1 MKAKYIR
8 VSTIDQNTARQ
19 ERKDIKNYIDKCSGA
34 IPFAERTQASKLI
47 NDIESGK
54 INFVEVHSIDRL
66 GRNQLDILNT
76 IEWFKSKGVNLRV
89 DNLGVELF
97 TIDEKVN
104 PAFQIIVSVMGT
116 LAEMEREQ
124 IKERQ
129 KEGIAIAKAKG
140 IYTGRKVGSVESKD
154 ETLHKHKDVVKYLN
168 QKMSVRDINKLTSKS
183 TATIQKVKKLMLSE

>member
-8 VSTIDQNTARQ
+8 VSTIEQNTERQ
-19 ERKDIKNYIDKCSGA
+19 EDKEYKSFIDKCSGA
-34 IPFAERTQASKLI
+34 IPFAERLQAGKLI
-47 NDIESGK
+47 QAIESGLIK
-54 INFVEVHSIDRL
+54 YVSVHSIDRL

-76 IEWFKSKGVNLRV
+76 IEWFKSKNVNLKIE
-89 DNLGVELF
+89 NLGVELF
-97 TIDEKVN
+97 TIDNKIN
-104 PAFQIIVSVMGT
+104 PAFQIITSVMAT
-116 LAEMEREQ
+116 IAEMEREQ

-140 IYTGRKVGSVESKD
+140 IYTGRKVGSVESID
-154 ETLHKHKDVVKYLN
+154 EVLHKHKDVVKYLN